1 MRSEASS
8 VLVAEISGKRPGS
21 KSARPTEKMS
31 VSFDHVIISNNSDGY
46 ETEWDVV
53 DVPSD
58 YVEWYTASMK
68 NSDNAWYA
76 PMNRSYAIK
85 LARERGYRYL
95 VQLDDNIALMQIAYQ
110 IERNGMRVTYRC
122 NKTSGAAGEMMD
134 DYVRML
140 VTVLENTNAGI
151 AGCNMS
157 GAGMPGSDYLRERFC
172 YSLFAIDLDRV
183 PDEYHGDFEDDI
195 EFRMKLTQMG
205 VPMVQVCP
213 LQYGKTAQGG
223 NKDLSGCR
231 KAYAEAGVKRGEH
244 MRKLYGDV
252 YSCGVSDAAKN
263 CKEIDRAS
271 NDAKFKHKIK
281 PIKLGVMVSD
291 KKAIDDEMM
300 RILAKYAC
308 DKEDSVAVKEKKV
321 AKNG

>member
-1 MRSEASS
+1 MRSETSS
-8 VLVAEISGKRPGS
+8 VLVVEISGKRPGS

-31 VSFDHVIISNNSDGY
+31 VSFDHVIVSNNSDGY
-46 ETEWDVV
+46 DTEWDIV

-58 YVEWYTASMK
+58 YSEWYQSNIK

-85 LARERGYRYL
+85 LARERGYKYL
-95 VQLDDNIALMQIAYQ
+95 VQLDDNIERMQIAYQ
-110 IERNGMRVTYRC
+110 VETPSGKAVYRNL
-122 NKTSGAAGEMMD
+122 KTTDACGDMLD
-134 DYVRML
+134 DFIKMF

-157 GAGMPGSDYLRERFC
+157 GAAQPGADYLRERYC

-195 EFRMKLTQMG
+195 EFRYKLAQMG
-205 VPMVQVCP
+205 IPMVQVCP

-223 NKDLSGCR
+223 TKDLSGCR

-244 MRKLYGDV
+244 MRKMYGDV
-252 YSCGVSDAAKN
+252 YSCGVSDGSKS
-263 CKEIDRAS
+263 CYKVDRIDRQAQ
-271 NDAKFKHKIK
+271 FKHKLRSVKI
-281 PIKLGVMVSD
+281 GVMVSN
-291 KKAIDDEMM
+291 KKAIDDEMR

-308 DKEDSVAVKEKKV
+308 GKDDCVTVKEKKA